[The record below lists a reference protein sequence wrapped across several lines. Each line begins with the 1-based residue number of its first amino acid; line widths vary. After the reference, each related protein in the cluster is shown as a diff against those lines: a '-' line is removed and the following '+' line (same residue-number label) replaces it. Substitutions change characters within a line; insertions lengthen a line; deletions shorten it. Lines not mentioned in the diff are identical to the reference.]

1 MARKGKVMW
10 EVSRE
15 LRSEGQEYVGVQH
28 YALRE
33 DGVLL
38 GRYQMRNLD
47 GSGRYDW
54 GWKVA
59 TRKPKADALAV
70 LRAKGFA

>member
-1 MARKGKVMW
+1 MARKGKVVW

-15 LRSEGQEYVGVQH
+15 LHGEGLDDIGVQH

-33 DGVLL
+33 DGVLV
-38 GRYQMRNLD
+38 GRYQTRNLD

-59 TRKPKADALAV
+59 ARKPRGDVLAT
-70 LRAKGFA
+70 LRAKGYA